1 MVIDW
6 VTIVNKVPDVALI
19 LVFVW
24 FTLKMVDSS
33 RQSSKAI
40 MDEWKIYLANQND
53 KWRNYF
59 QQRDETY
66 ISRIQYTTDSH
77 SKDIESLSSD
87 IREQTIIMK
96 DMLEQMGKHDELLK
110 FIANDIREKRSSA
123 H

>member
-6 VTIVNKVPDVALI
+6 VTIVNKVPDVALL

-24 FTLKMVDSS
+24 FTLRMVDSS
-33 RQSSKAI
+33 RQSSTAI
-40 MDEWKIYLANQND
+40 MDEWKMYLSNQND
-53 KWRNYF
+53 KWRDYF
-59 QQRDETY
+59 KQRDETY
-66 ISRIQYTTDSH
+66 ISRIQFTTDAH

-87 IREQTIIMK
+87 IREQTSIMK
-96 DMLEQMGKHDELLK
+96 DMVEQMGKHDELLK